1 MSFMEVSNRCLP
13 IPLGVPSDRGRRRSF
28 ERLCADERRRRRRWY
43 RQERG
48 EILSRLE
55 SQACT
60 IMPHKPFRASIF
72 RSVRASLPVLA
83 AMAATV
89 AGCESAPKASE
100 PDPAVLP
107 RAQGGDSAG
116 ASTAPK
122 ERSGPKRIQ
131 ASRPAP
137 AAPAPTPDPSGV
149 QDLDIDPPRA
159 RASSVARES
168 RTPPAASSSAVAT
181 PPAASAGSTTGASAA
196 APSGRAPSA
205 AERAAAARMAA
216 ESDARRKAAADARN
230 AAIAQSQAAD
240 DTAVWSVFLA
250 SFTGEDHREAAQ
262 ASRDAIIRRY
272 PALADA
278 FVGTNSRGS
287 MVLVG
292 RFSGPEDA
300 AAQARLKAVK
310 EIQEGGQRSFGR
322 AMLTR
327 TATDSD
333 QGPPGP
339 FDLRTVRARQPK
351 GTLYSVQVAV
361 WSSFGA
367 KEVPYSEMK
376 RAAEAYCRDLRSKG
390 EQAYYFHD
398 SYSRTSTVMVGVF
411 GTDAYDSRS
420 TLYAPEVDAVF
431 RRFPK
436 HLVNGDEL
444 LQPADA
450 ANPDGK
456 KVPQAPRLV
465 EIPRM

>member
-1 MSFMEVSNRCLP
+1 
-13 IPLGVPSDRGRRRSF
+13 
-28 ERLCADERRRRRRWY
+28 
-43 RQERG
+43 
-48 EILSRLE
+48 
-55 SQACT
+55 
-60 IMPHKPFRASIF
+60 MPHKPFRASIF

-137 AAPAPTPDPSGV
+137 TAPAPTPDPSGV

-168 RTPPAASSSAVAT
+168 RTPPAASSSAAAT
-181 PPAASAGSTTGASAA
+181 PPAATPAPTSGAPAA
-196 APSGRAPSA
+196 APGGRAPSA
-205 AERAAAARMAA
+205 AERAAAARMVA
-216 ESDARRKAAADARN
+216 ESDARRKAAADART

-262 ASRDAIIRRY
+262 ASREAIVRRY

-292 RFSGPEDA
+292 RFAGPEDA

>member
-1 MSFMEVSNRCLP
+1 
-13 IPLGVPSDRGRRRSF
+13 
-28 ERLCADERRRRRRWY
+28 
-43 RQERG
+43 
-48 EILSRLE
+48 
-55 SQACT
+55 
-60 IMPHKPFRASIF
+60 MPHKPFHASIF
-72 RSVRASLPVLA
+72 RSVRATWPVLTAVA
-83 AMAATV
+83 AV
-89 AGCESAPKASE
+89 LAGCESAPKAAD
-100 PDPAVLP
+100 PDPTAAP
-107 RAQGGDSAG
+107 KAQGPDSAG
-116 ASTAPK
+116 AAPAPK
-122 ERSGPKRIQ
+122 ERAGPKRIQ

-137 AAPAPTPDPSGV
+137 AATAPAPALDPTGV
-149 QDLDIDPPRA
+149 QDLEIDPPRA
-159 RASSVARES
+159 RAGTR
-168 RTPPAASSSAVAT
+168 
-181 PPAASAGSTTGASAA
+181 SAA
-196 APSGRAPSA
+196 AKSAPAPAEPSPAPASPTVAQGAGSPSAATRPAAGGRAPSA

-216 ESDARRKAAADARN
+216 ESDARRKAATDART

-292 RFSGPEDA
+292 RFPGPEDP
-300 AAQARLKAVK
+300 AAQARLKSVK

-327 TATDSD
+327 TATDAD

-339 FDLRTVRARQPK
+339 FDLRSVRARQPK

-411 GTDAYDSRS
+411 GTDAYDPRS
-420 TLYAPEVDAVF
+420 TLYSPEVDAVF

-450 ANPDGK
+450 SNPDGK
-456 KVPQAPRLV
+456 KIPQAPRLV

>member
-1 MSFMEVSNRCLP
+1 MAIPAGGTASVAVKLTRAPTANVAVS
-13 IPLGVPSDRGRRRSF
+13 V
-28 ERLCADERRRRRRWY
+28 A
-43 RQERG
+43 
-48 EILSRLE
+48 
-55 SQACT
+55 
-60 IMPHKPFRASIF
+60 RASGSTALVV
-72 RSVRASLPVLA
+72 RSGATLTFTPANWNVAQNVVFAGPATAPST
-83 AMAATV
+83 AAT
-89 AGCESAPKASE
+89 AASQG
-100 PDPAVLP
+100 AVTP
-107 RAQGGDSAG
+107 
-116 ASTAPK
+116 STP
-122 ERSGPKRIQ
+122 
-131 ASRPAP
+131 PAP
-137 AAPAPTPDPSGV
+137 ASGG
-149 QDLDIDPPRA
+149 
-159 RASSVARES
+159 RAS
-168 RTPPAASSSAVAT
+168 
-181 PPAASAGSTTGASAA
+181 
-196 APSGRAPSA
+196 SA

-216 ESDARRKAAADARN
+216 ESDARRKAVADART
-230 AAIAQSQAAD
+230 AAIAQSQAAA

-272 PALADA
+272 PSLADA

-292 RFSGPEDA
+292 RFPGPEDP

-322 AMLTR
+322 AMLAR
-327 TATDSD
+327 TATDAD

-390 EQAYYFHD
+390 EQAFYFHD

-411 GTDAYDSRS
+411 GTDAYDPRS
-420 TLYAPEVDAVF
+420 TLYSPEVDAVF

-450 ANPDGK
+450 SNPDGK
-456 KVPQAPRLV
+456 KIPQAPRLV

>member
-1 MSFMEVSNRCLP
+1 
-13 IPLGVPSDRGRRRSF
+13 
-28 ERLCADERRRRRRWY
+28 
-43 RQERG
+43 
-48 EILSRLE
+48 
-55 SQACT
+55 
-60 IMPHKPFRASIF
+60 MPHKPFRASIF

-89 AGCESAPKASE
+89 AGCESAPTASE

-107 RAQGGDSAG
+107 RAQGGDSTG
-116 ASTAPK
+116 ASPAPS
-122 ERSGPKRIQ
+122 ERTGPKRIQ

-137 AAPAPTPDPSGV
+137 AAPASEPTPDPSGV

-159 RASSVARES
+159 RASAVARNS
-168 RTPPAASSSAVAT
+168 RTPPATPAAMSPAAT
-181 PPAASAGSTTGASAA
+181 PPVAPAPA
-196 APSGRAPSA
+196 APGGRAPSA
-205 AERAAAARMAA
+205 TERAAAARMAA

-262 ASRDAIIRRY
+262 ASREAIVRRY

-292 RFSGPEDA
+292 RFAGPEDA

>member
-1 MSFMEVSNRCLP
+1 
-13 IPLGVPSDRGRRRSF
+13 
-28 ERLCADERRRRRRWY
+28 
-43 RQERG
+43 
-48 EILSRLE
+48 
-55 SQACT
+55 
-60 IMPHKPFRASIF
+60 MPHKPFRASIF

-83 AMAATV
+83 AMAAAV

-100 PDPAVLP
+100 PDPAVPP
-107 RAQGGDSAG
+107 RAQAGDSAG

-137 AAPAPTPDPSGV
+137 AAAAPTPDPSGM

-159 RASSVARES
+159 RASAAARES
-168 RTPPAASSSAVAT
+168 RTPPAASSSAAAT
-181 PPAASAGSTTGASAA
+181 PPAASAGPTTGAAAA
-196 APSGRAPSA
+196 APGGRAPSA

>member
-1 MSFMEVSNRCLP
+1 
-13 IPLGVPSDRGRRRSF
+13 
-28 ERLCADERRRRRRWY
+28 
-43 RQERG
+43 
-48 EILSRLE
+48 
-55 SQACT
+55 
-60 IMPHKPFRASIF
+60 MPHKPFRASIF

-100 PDPAVLP
+100 PDPAVPP
-107 RAQGGDSAG
+107 RAQAGDSAG

-122 ERSGPKRIQ
+122 ERSGPTRIQ

-159 RASSVARES
+159 RASSVA
-168 RTPPAASSSAVAT
+168 P
-181 PPAASAGSTTGASAA
+181 G
-196 APSGRAPSA
+196 GRAPSA
-205 AERAAAARMAA
+205 AERAAAARMVA
-216 ESDARRKAAADARN
+216 ESDARRKAAADART

-262 ASRDAIIRRY
+262 ASREAIVRRY

-292 RFSGPEDA
+292 RFAGPEDA